1 MAEQYP
7 IVYTYHM
14 FFVHSSVDRHSDC
27 FYVLAIVN
35 SAAMNTG
42 VQVSFWIMVFLGYMK
57 SSGIA
62 GSYSNSIFS
71 VLRNLH
77 TFSTVAVS
85 IYILTHSIRVFSFLH
100 TLSSICC
107 L

>member
-1 MAEQYP
+1 MAEKYP
-7 IVYTYHM
+7 IVYMYHM
-14 FFVHSSVDRHSDC
+14 FFVHSSVDRHSGC

-42 VQVSFWIMVFLGYMK
+42 VPVSFWIMAFSGYMT

-77 TFSTVAVS
+77 T
-85 IYILTHSIRVFSFLH
+85 ILHRGCINLHSDP
-100 TLSSICC
+100 
-107 L
+107 